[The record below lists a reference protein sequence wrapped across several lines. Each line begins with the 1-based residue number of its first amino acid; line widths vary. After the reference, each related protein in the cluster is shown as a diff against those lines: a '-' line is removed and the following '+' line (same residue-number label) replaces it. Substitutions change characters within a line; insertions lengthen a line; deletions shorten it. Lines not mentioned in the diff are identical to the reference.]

1 MEYSFDIN
9 SETEKFELYYLKCIF
24 AGRAHKGFYIVY
36 PSKMQKWLS
45 KGLLIWQVYMV
56 ESTLPT
62 DNRNFRGQTNKLTFC
77 LLFDIIWLVVAN
89 LIVSYL

>member
-36 PSKMQKWLS
+36 PSKMQRQILFDVVIEFMFVIVRF
-45 KGLLIWQVYMV
+45 L
-56 ESTLPT
+56 
-62 DNRNFRGQTNKLTFC
+62 GQ
-77 LLFDIIWLVVAN
+77 LLFIC
-89 LIVSYL
+89 

>member
-36 PSKMQKWLS
+36 PSKMQRWS
-45 KGLLIWQVYMV
+45 SVRFFFHI
-56 ESTLPT
+56 
-62 DNRNFRGQTNKLTFC
+62 
-77 LLFDIIWLVVAN
+77 
-89 LIVSYL
+89 

>member
-36 PSKMQKWLS
+36 PSKMQRWSS
-45 KGLLIWQVYMV
+45 KKLKRSVINRSLFYLQFILGQVNITLIGF
-56 ESTLPT
+56 S
-62 DNRNFRGQTNKLTFC
+62 
-77 LLFDIIWLVVAN
+77 
-89 LIVSYL
+89 

>member
-36 PSKMQKWLS
+36 PSKMQRYIEKSHLQCHSVQGHIPQPFWVIILFY
-45 KGLLIWQVYMV
+45 I
-56 ESTLPT
+56 LPE
-62 DNRNFRGQTNKLTFC
+62 K
-77 LLFDIIWLVVAN
+77 
-89 LIVSYL
+89 